1 MICQPLET
9 INQTAQY
16 LPMDITISWT
26 NPASGAGGTP
36 DHYDI
41 YRATGDLT
49 PEYNTAG
56 DDLGSGWTK
65 LTAIRATHTSFDA
78 ATQVTDSTAEA
89 ATTYTYAVLAF
100 NTAGYGLP
108 ANASDVP
115 HQSVTA

>member
-1 MICQPLET
+1 
-9 INQTAQY
+9 
-16 LPMDITISWT
+16 MDITISWT

-56 DDLGSGWTK
+56 DDLGSDWTK
-65 LTAIRATHTSFDA
+65 LTAIRANHTGFDA
-78 ATQVTDSTAEA
+78 ATQVTDSTATA
-89 ATTYTYAVLAF
+89 GSTYTYAVLAF

-108 ANASDVP
+108 ASASDVP